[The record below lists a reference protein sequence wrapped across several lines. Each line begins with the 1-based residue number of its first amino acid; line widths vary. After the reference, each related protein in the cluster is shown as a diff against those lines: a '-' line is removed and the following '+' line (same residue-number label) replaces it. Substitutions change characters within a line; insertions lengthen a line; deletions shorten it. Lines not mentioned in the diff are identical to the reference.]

1 MAQRIMKEQEFE
13 SDVFDRGTWQKVFQ
27 LLWEHKKIVIPLI
40 FFNTILAVTD
50 VIMPLLNR
58 YALNTY
64 VDDQTGADTL
74 PVFILVYV
82 GMILAQCL
90 LVYLFFRLAAR
101 VESDFGKNLREKCFR
116 KLQEQTFSYFDRTA
130 NGWLMARITSDTAR
144 LAETLA
150 WAFVDVVWGI
160 LYRCS
165 GLSPCIFTAASS
177 LLSGSQEKPIPV
189 LPLPLRKGSTVPRQ
203 QRHWALSS
211 RITMN
216 FKRKPML

>member
-27 LLWEHKKIVIPLI
+27 LLWEHKKSVIPLI

-160 LYRCS
+160 FVMLGIIVCT
-165 GLSPCIFTAASS
+165 GGCTAALVCLPVFSAPHPLCS
-177 LLSGSQEKPIPV
+177 AAVKKSQFPYYSF
-189 LPLPLRKGSTVPRQ
+189 LCGRD
-203 QRHWALSS
+203 QRCQDNKDIGH
-211 RITMN
+211 
-216 FKRKPML
+216 

>member
-27 LLWEHKKIVIPLI
+27 LLWEHKKSVIPLI
-40 FFNTILAVTD
+40 FFNTILVVTD

-130 NGWLMARITSDTAR
+130 NGWLIQSVRIGGTSAPFTAPISEPCSKTSA
-144 LAETLA
+144 LM
-150 WAFVDVVWGI
+150 FSGVVKNFRN
-160 LYRCS
+160 L
-165 GLSPCIFTAASS
+165 TAASS
-177 LLSGSQEKPIPV
+177 TSG
-189 LPLPLRKGSTVPRQ
+189 LPST
-203 QRHWALSS
+203 AGFMIFS
-211 RITMN
+211 
-216 FKRKPML
+216 

>member
-27 LLWEHKKIVIPLI
+27 LLWEHKKSVIPLI
-40 FFNTILAVTD
+40 FFNTILVVTD

-90 LVYLFFRLAAR
+90 LVYLFFRLPQGWR
-101 VESDFGKNLREKCFR
+101 VI
-116 KLQEQTFSYFDRTA
+116 
-130 NGWLMARITSDTAR
+130 W
-144 LAETLA
+144 
-150 WAFVDVVWGI
+150 
-160 LYRCS
+160 
-165 GLSPCIFTAASS
+165 
-177 LLSGSQEKPIPV
+177 
-189 LPLPLRKGSTVPRQ
+189 
-203 QRHWALSS
+203 
-211 RITMN
+211 
-216 FKRKPML
+216 

>member
-13 SDVFDRGTWQKVFQ
+13 SDVFDRGTWNKVFQ
-27 LLWEHKKIVIPLI
+27 LLWEHKKSVIPLI

-90 LVYLFFRLAAR
+90 LCLLYTSEHGQRTVSA
-101 VESDFGKNLREKCFR
+101 DFTYAWLREQLKQ
-116 KLQEQTFSYFDRTA
+116 LYDGE
-130 NGWLMARITSDTAR
+130 I
-144 LAETLA
+144 A
-150 WAFVDVVWGI
+150 W
-160 LYRCS
+160 
-165 GLSPCIFTAASS
+165 
-177 LLSGSQEKPIPV
+177 Q
-189 LPLPLRKGSTVPRQ
+189 
-203 QRHWALSS
+203 
-211 RITMN
+211 
-216 FKRKPML
+216 

>member
-27 LLWEHKKIVIPLI
+27 LLWEHKKSVIPLI

-150 WAFVDVVWGI
+150 WA
-160 LYRCS
+160 
-165 GLSPCIFTAASS
+165 
-177 LLSGSQEKPIPV
+177 
-189 LPLPLRKGSTVPRQ
+189 
-203 QRHWALSS
+203 
-211 RITMN
+211 
-216 FKRKPML
+216 

>member
-27 LLWEHKKIVIPLI
+27 LLWEHKKSVIPLI
-40 FFNTILAVTD
+40 FFNTILVVTD

-130 NGWLMARITSDTAR
+130 NG
-144 LAETLA
+144 
-150 WAFVDVVWGI
+150 
-160 LYRCS
+160 
-165 GLSPCIFTAASS
+165 
-177 LLSGSQEKPIPV
+177 
-189 LPLPLRKGSTVPRQ
+189 
-203 QRHWALSS
+203 
-211 RITMN
+211 
-216 FKRKPML
+216 